1 MFSFPKG
8 IDAFWNDMNEPSIFY
23 SQEGLADFKETAKKY
38 VEGDPEVPHYMVGGK
53 LQALANNHED
63 YKRFYHNVNG
73 EQVRHDKVH
82 NLFGYNMTR
91 SAGEAF

>member
-1 MFSFPKG
+1 
-8 IDAFWNDMNEPSIFY
+8 
-23 SQEGLADFKETAKKY
+23 
-38 VEGDPEVPHYMVGGK
+38 MVGGK

-82 NLFGYNMTR
+82 NLFGYNMTVLPVKLLNEFPR
-91 SAGEAF
+91 ISES